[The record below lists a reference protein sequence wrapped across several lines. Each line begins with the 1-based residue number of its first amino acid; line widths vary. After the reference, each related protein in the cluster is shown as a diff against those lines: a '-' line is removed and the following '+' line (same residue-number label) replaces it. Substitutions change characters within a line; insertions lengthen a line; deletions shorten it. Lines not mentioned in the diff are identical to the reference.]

1 MVKLLKFELPTCG
14 PCKVLSETLNKAKVK
29 YEVIDCSTNMELAD
43 KFGISHVPTLVKVDE
58 NDNIIAQ
65 SREIVMSETLNKFL
79 EDVDTY

>member
-29 YEVIDCSTNMELAD
+29 YEAIDCSTNMELVD
-43 KFGISHVPTLVKVDE
+43 KFGIFHVPTLVKVDE
-58 NDNIIAQ
+58 NDNIIDQ
-65 SREIVMSETLNKFL
+65 SKEIVMSETLSKFL